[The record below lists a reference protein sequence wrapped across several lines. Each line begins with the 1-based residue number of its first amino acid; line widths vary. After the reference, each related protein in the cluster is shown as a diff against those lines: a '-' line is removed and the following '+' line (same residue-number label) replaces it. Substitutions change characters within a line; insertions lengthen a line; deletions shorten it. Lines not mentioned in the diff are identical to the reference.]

1 MWVSWCSYYLEL
13 SGLLDLDVCYFSR
26 LGNFSA
32 IIYSHVLLPLSLSL
46 FSFWVPIMQMLVH
59 LLLFHKFLRLSS
71 LFFFFLFFS
80 FCCSD
85 WMSSIDLSWVQ
96 WSFLPLDLVCHWSPL
111 LYLFSSGILSSMI
124 SVWCFLIFYF
134 CWNSYSSLSIL
145 LLSSVRC
152 LMNIILNFIR

>member
-1 MWVSWCSYYLEL
+1 MWVSWDSYLEL
-13 SGLLDLDVCYFSR
+13 SGLLDLEFCYFSR

-32 IIYSHVLLPLSLSL
+32 IISSHVLLPLSLSL

-71 LFFFFLFFS
+71 LFFFFS

-96 WSFLPLDLVCHWSPL
+96 WSFLPLHLVCCWNPL
-111 LYLFSSGILSSMI
+111 
-124 SVWCFLIFYF
+124 FYF
-134 CWNSYSSLSIL
+134 SVQVFLVMWFQYCAFLYFIFVEILTLSIL
-145 LLSSVRC
+145 LLNSVRR
-152 LMNIILNFIR
+152 LMTFILNSIR